1 MKRYEWEAY
10 AEEGGELLL
19 DGFVYAY
26 TEEEARK
33 KISEILKEK
42 QITAPVVKIVGDDF
56 VGCEAARWK

>member
-10 AEEGGELLL
+10 YEEGGELCA

-26 TEEEARK
+26 TETEARIKIEEVLKEK
-33 KISEILKEK
+33 KISGAI
-42 QITAPVVKIVGDDF
+42 IKIVGDDF